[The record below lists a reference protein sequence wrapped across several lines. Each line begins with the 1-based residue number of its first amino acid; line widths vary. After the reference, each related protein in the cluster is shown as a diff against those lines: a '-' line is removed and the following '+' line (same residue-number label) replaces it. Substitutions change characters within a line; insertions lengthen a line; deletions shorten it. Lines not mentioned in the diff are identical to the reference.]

1 MPYFNNIHIQHLY
14 YSYFKFKPKFI
25 FGVHVILCWWFSCV
39 DTNTNKSHRT
49 TSRSDPQKSKFVKIL
64 SVSSE
69 VPVPVAARPK
79 A

>member
-1 MPYFNNIHIQHLY
+1 M
-14 YSYFKFKPKFI
+14 
-25 FGVHVILCWWFSCV
+25 